1 MKLWKKQTA
10 ACLCTLFLTAAPA
23 SAANL
28 AEQLLHGAAAMAYVS
43 EYYSALDNNA
53 QSQFYDQAMEETGV
67 SEDPAA
73 NARVQGVY
81 DKLKASGLIQRDYKV
96 YVAPSDEINAFMSMG
111 AVMGVNMGTLDAMDD
126 DELAYVMAHELAHG
140 EKRHSLSGVK
150 KQVGLTTA
158 LNIYLSSNPTV
169 ASSLLA
175 NVAGNYISKA
185 VFTKDQE
192 KEADN
197 IGFEYLVAAGYN
209 PGGAAAS
216 MQLLY
221 ERYGEQAPTGIQSL
235 IQPSDHPGTQERAK
249 KNLKRLYEYSEKH
262 VNVKDGEIEI
272 DGKKTFA
279 PQKSGRYTAEQRT
292 YLVAGKLAALYH
304 DHRAGNVTED
314 GRQIYCAGT
323 PIYTLGEDENGAE
336 IAKALNDAM
345 NKTKEDAE
353 KKES

>member
-1 MKLWKKQTA
+1 MKTWKKQA
-10 ACLCTLFLTAAPA
+10 AAGLCALFLTAAPA
-23 SAANL
+23 SAANV
-28 AEQLLHGAAAMAYVS
+28 AEQLLHGAAALAYVS
-43 EYYSALDNNA
+43 EYYSALDNNG
-53 QSQFYDQAMEETGV
+53 QSQFYDQATGETGV
-67 SEDPAA
+67 SDDPEA
-73 NARVQGVY
+73 NARVQKIY
-81 DKLKASGLIQRDYKV
+81 EKLKSSGLIKRDYKV

-111 AVMGVNMGTLDAMDD
+111 AVMGVNTGTLDAMDD

-185 VFTKDQE
+185 VFTTDQE

-197 IGFEYLVAAGYN
+197 IGFEYLVAAGFN

-221 ERYGEQAPTGIQSL
+221 ERYGDQAPTGIQSL
-235 IQPSDHPGTQERAK
+235 IQPSDHPGTKDRAK

-262 VNVKDGEIEI
+262 VNIKDGHIEI

-279 PQKSGRYTAEQRT
+279 PQKIGRYTAEQRA
-292 YLVAGKLAALYH
+292 YLTAGKLAALYH
-304 DHRAGNVTED
+304 ENNAGQVTQD
-314 GRQIYCAGT
+314 GQYIYCAGT
-323 PIYTLGEDENGAE
+323 PVYTLGEGEDGAE
-336 IAKALNDAM
+336 IAASLNAAM
-345 NKTKEDAE
+345 KPDDKE